1 MAFFF
6 IFSETDRH
14 LSHVYTKEVTPP
26 PRKKKFLNQ
35 VVATHTHQST
45 QLRSLMTTFNE
56 RAPRESDSTLGGQKE
71 KWIKIHHTFCLFV
84 FFTSSIYFKQSRL
97 GLIGWGERDVWRETK
112 KRFQQSRGERKTRS
126 KVSINQG

>member
-84 FFTSSIYFKQSRL
+84 FFSRPQYTSNSPD
-97 GLIGWGERDVWRETK
+97 WD
-112 KRFQQSRGERKTRS
+112 
-126 KVSINQG
+126 